1 MRWIT
6 KEVENFRKCSSLSR
20 GRGGGG
26 EEGGGGGGVLRDVKG
41 GRPHPTRTGLSIES
55 WQVRD
60 PSSCGDESCV
70 SWHSRIIF
78 MVFSRG
84 HHDSRGS
91 RLFRQSDVSHPKPL
105 SRCPIWNHTA
115 RHLITTGLVFN
126 RKHSFNTRQRVSN
139 VFETWIHFPFSE
151 KYKWFRGFDSPFSFR
166 KGGKMVCLARKQWRN
181 QSGPVEGER

>member
-26 EEGGGGGGVLRDVKG
+26 EGGGGGVLRDVKG